1 MIYKQNPGDRA
12 KRDLL
17 YYFITLNC
25 LTALSALKTALST
38 KVAVFLPK
46 NASSEPCLRHFIPPC
61 SKYATN
67 TYKNRYKTI
76 KRYIMYTKHNK
87 TYLQQK
93 VGIIQLNINKRT
105 DKWHKMYIQNN
116 Y

>member
-1 MIYKQNPGDRA
+1 MIYKQNPADRA

-17 YYFITLNC
+17 YYFITPNHF
-25 LTALSALKTALST
+25 TALSALKTALSA
-38 KVAVFLPK
+38 KVAVFLPT
-46 NASSEPCLRHFIPPC
+46 NASSEPRLRYFIPPC

-93 VGIIQLNINKRT
+93 LGLFN
-105 DKWHKMYIQNN
+105 DY
-116 Y
+116 

>member
-1 MIYKQNPGDRA
+1 MIYKQNPADRA
-12 KRDLL
+12 KRDIL
-17 YYFITLNC
+17 YSFITPNHF
-25 LTALSALKTALST
+25 TALSALKTALSA

-67 TYKNRYKTI
+67 TYKNRYTTI
-76 KRYIMYTKHNK
+76 KRYIMYAKHIK

-93 VGIIQLNINKRT
+93 LGLFN
-105 DKWHKMYIQNN
+105 DY
-116 Y
+116 